1 MRYLSV
7 LVLCACAKKAPEAN
21 KKIVGW
27 HVENAETGFA
37 CYYPPDFGSMTEGQ
51 RIAARAATLDEMKSQ
66 WLGKRGDGISFDE
79 SRADDVETVLLGS
92 PEKIEK
98 VASDN
103 LARCLEVAKASATP
117 GGGDASAWQSWFT
130 NLPSTLTAG
139 ECVAHFDVQMF
150 DYLEIGSGWQRDV
163 SLCAGDKV
171 VISASANDMY
181 RITENGPWIN
191 AAGDSAQPTTS
202 SDWPCNKE
210 GCLAGMFIVRFT
222 TQAGVETIY
231 PAGLEMSF
239 EAPENGTLSYRIN
252 DETFFDNKYRQKGSL
267 IDKTAIEIAAAE

>member
-1 MRYLSV
+1 MRAL
-7 LVLCACAKKAPEAN
+7 LLLGLFGCPKKSPEAAQ
-21 KKIVGW
+21 KIVGW
-27 HVENAETGFA
+27 HVENATTGFA
-37 CYYPPDFGSMTEGQ
+37 CYYPPDFTALPEGG
-51 RIAARAATLDEMKSQ
+51 RIAARAATLDEMKTQ

-79 SRADDVETVLLGS
+79 GRVDDVDTVLLGT

-103 LARCLEVAKASATP
+103 LEHCLTLAKASAA
-117 GGGDASAWQSWFT
+117 GGGDSAAWNSWFT

-163 SLCAGDKV
+163 NLCAGDKV
-171 VISASANDMY
+171 IISASANDYY
-181 RITENGPWIN
+181 RIAENGPWIN
-191 AAGDSAQPTTS
+191 AAGDSDQPTTTG
-202 SDWPCNKE
+202 DWPCNKE

-222 TQAGVETIY
+222 TSAGVETVY
-231 PAGLEMSF
+231 PAGLEMGF
-239 EAPENGTLSYRIN
+239 TAPEHGTLSYRIN
-252 DETFFDNKYRQKGSL
+252 DTTYFDNAYRQKGSL

>member
-1 MRYLSV
+1 MRYFLA
-7 LVLCACAKKAPEAN
+7 LLLCGCPKKAPDST

-27 HVENAETGFA
+27 HVENADTGFA
-37 CYYPPDFGSMTEGQ
+37 CYYPPDFAALGEGEK
-51 RIAARAATLDEMKSQ
+51 IAARAATLDEMKSQ

-79 SRADDVETVLLGS
+79 SRTDDIDTVLLGS

-98 VASDN
+98 VANDN
-103 LARCLEVAKASATP
+103 LAHCLELAKASTTS
-117 GGGDASAWQSWFT
+117 GGGDATAWQTWFT
-130 NLPSTLTAG
+130 ALPATLTAG
-139 ECVAHFDVQMF
+139 ECMAHFDVQMF

-171 VISASANDMY
+171 IITASTNDYY

-191 AAGDSAQPTTS
+191 AAGDPDQPTTGS
-202 SDWPCNKE
+202 EWPCNLE
-210 GCLAGMFIVRFT
+210 GCFAGMFIVRFT

-231 PAGLEMSF
+231 PAGLELDF
-239 EAPENGTLSYRIN
+239 QAPENGTISYRIN

-267 IDKTAIEIAAAE
+267 IDKTAIQIAAAE

>member
-1 MRYLSV
+1 MRYLPL
-7 LVLCACAKKAPEAN
+7 LVLCACPKKAPEAN
-21 KKIVGW
+21 SKIVGW

-37 CYYPPDFGSMTEGQ
+37 CYYPPDFASMGEGEK
-51 RIAARAATLDEMKSQ
+51 IKARSTTLDEMKSQ
-66 WLGKRGDGISFDE
+66 WVGKRGDGIAFDE
-79 SRADDVETVLLGS
+79 SRAEDVETVLLGS

-98 VASDN
+98 VAADN
-103 LARCLEVAKASATP
+103 LAHCLEVAKASTTP
-117 GGGDASAWQSWFT
+117 GGGNASAWQAWFT

-163 SLCAGDKV
+163 NLCAGDKV
-171 VISASANDMY
+171 VITASANDMY

-191 AAGDSAQPTTS
+191 AAGDPDQKTTS

-222 TQAGVETIY
+222 TQDGVETIY
-231 PAGLEMSF
+231 PAGLEMQF

-252 DETFFDNKYRQKGSL
+252 DDTVFDNKYRQKGSL

>member
-1 MRYLSV
+1 MRYWIALF
-7 LVLCACAKKAPEAN
+7 LCGCPKKAPEATT
-21 KKIVGW
+21 KVVGW
-27 HVENAETGFA
+27 HVENASTGFA
-37 CYYPPDFGSMTEGQ
+37 CYYPPDFTVLGEGE

-79 SRADDVETVLLGS
+79 SRTDDVETVLLGS

-103 LARCLEVAKASATP
+103 LGQCLALAKASMA

-130 NLPSTLTAG
+130 SLPSTLTAG

-163 SLCAGDKV
+163 NLCAGDKV
-171 VISASANDMY
+171 IITASANDYY
-181 RITENGPWIN
+181 RITQNGPWIN
-191 AAGDSAQPTTS
+191 AAGDPDQPTTTG
-202 SDWPCNKE
+202 DWPCNKE
-210 GCLAGMFIVRFT
+210 GCMAGMFIVRFT
-222 TQAGVETIY
+222 TMAGVESVY
-231 PAGLEMSF
+231 PAGLEF
-239 EAPENGTLSYRIN
+239 GFTAPENGTISYRIN
-252 DETFFDNKYRQKGSL
+252 DNTFFDNSYRQKGSL